1 MKKVILFVCVFL
13 VVVLLTGCSADNNT
27 LNNVKSGDG
36 NNNPQ
41 NLVTS
46 ITLVDSTLKDS
57 VDVGSLVDEES
68 LSIYK
73 EILDLLSELK
83 LLSVDDSYDIDF
95 VYQIKS
101 DARYQSVST
110 VEYSIGA
117 DIVVITTNQEPN
129 QYSVSVDSKLGSA
142 IEKLHHR
149 FDE

>member
-1 MKKVILFVCVFL
+1 M
-13 VVVLLTGCSADNNT
+13 
-27 LNNVKSGDG
+27 
-36 NNNPQ
+36 
-41 NLVTS
+41 
-46 ITLVDSTLKDS
+46 
-57 VDVGSLVDEES
+57 
-68 LSIYK
+68 
-73 EILDLLSELK
+73 
-83 LLSVDDSYDIDF
+83 DDSYDIDL

-129 QYSVSVDSKLGSA
+129 QYSVSVDSKLAST

>member
-46 ITLVDSTLKDS
+46 IALVDSTLKES

-73 EILDLLSELK
+73 EIVDLLSELK
-83 LLSVDDSYDIDF
+83 PLSVDDSYDIDF
-95 VYQIKS
+95 PYQIKS
-101 DARYQSVST
+101 DTGYESVST
-110 VEYSIGA
+110 VEYHFGTNE
-117 DIVVITTNQEPN
+117 VVFTTNQDPS
-129 QYSVSVDSKLGSA
+129 QYAVSIDSDLGSA
-142 IEKLHHR
+142 IEELHHR
-149 FDE
+149 FNE

>member
-27 LNNVKSGDG
+27 LNNVKSGNG
-36 NNNPQ
+36 YNPQ
-41 NLVTS
+41 NVVTS
-46 ITLVDSTLKDS
+46 ITLVDSTLKES

-73 EILDLLSELK
+73 EVVDLLSELK
-83 LLSVDDSYDIDF
+83 PLSVDDSYDIDF